1 MIKCRYKY
9 TNKHS
14 MTFSAAV
21 RGTQSSRKYIYC
33 ASNVL
38 SAHSDPTNI
47 GAASD
52 QRSSSS
58 SAATAG
64 AWRSFR
70 SDYLSE
76 QSEIGVTSGLV
87 LSVVHSANL
96 AHHGDSSSFH
106 HLVDL
111 VSTTRHSTFLEA
123 VHLRVRGTWRRYV
136 HVLDRSRIASSC
148 EIYMGQFH

>member
-1 MIKCRYKY
+1 MIQCRYKY
-9 TNKHS
+9 INKHS

-33 ASNVL
+33 SSNVL

-58 SAATAG
+58 AATAG
-64 AWRSFR
+64 ARRSFR
-70 SDYLSE
+70 SVYLSE
-76 QSEIGVTSGLV
+76 QSKIGVTSGLV

-96 AHHGDSSSFH
+96 AHYGDSSSFH

-111 VSTTRHSTFLEA
+111 VSTTCHSTFLEA

-136 HVLDRSRIASSC
+136 HVLDRSQIASSC
-148 EIYMGQFH
+148 AIYMGQFR